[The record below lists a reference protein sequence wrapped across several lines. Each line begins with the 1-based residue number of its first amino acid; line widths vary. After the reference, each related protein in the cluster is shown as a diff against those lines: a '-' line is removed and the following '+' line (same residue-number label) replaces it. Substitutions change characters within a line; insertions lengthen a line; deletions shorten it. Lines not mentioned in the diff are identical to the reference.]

1 MNKQEFNKI
10 AIQCAQETMK
20 DIYRTCD
27 WALDGHKVNDFNE
40 MHSALMDLVIKK
52 IKSGEIGF
60 VD

>member
-1 MNKQEFNKI
+1 MKKEEFNKI

-40 MHSALMDLVIKK
+40 MHGALMKTVVQK
-52 IKSGEIGF
+52 IVSKLKI
-60 VD
+60 